1 MIGLIGKKVG
11 MTQIFGEGGEVIP
24 VTMIK
29 AGPCPLV
36 QKKTEER
43 DSYKAIQLGFED
55 KKENRVNKPQRGHFA
70 KAGVGPKR
78 VLKEFR
84 VDGLDGYEVGKEIK
98 VDIFKEEDMVDIIGI
113 SKGKGFAGVM
123 KKWGFAGGPASHGAH
138 KWHRRPGSIGSSAD
152 PSRVFKGKK
161 MPGRAGGRRVTCKNL
176 KIVKVDRDQNLLLV
190 KGAVPGHN
198 GGYLIIVEK
207 EGTKVQ
213 NNKGAE

>member
-1 MIGLIGKKVG
+1 MIGLIGKKIG
-11 MTQIFGEGGEVIP
+11 MTQLFDKSGKVIP
-24 VTMIK
+24 VTVIK

-84 VDGLDGYEVGKEIK
+84 VDGFDGYEVGKEIK
-98 VDIFKEEDMVDIIGI
+98 VDIFKEEDMVNITGI

-123 KKWGFAGGPASHGAH
+123 KRWGFSGGPASHGTH

-161 MPGRAGGRRVTCKNL
+161 MPGRMGGEWITCKNL
-176 KIVKVDRDQNLLLV
+176 KVVKVDLNQNLLLV
-190 KGAVPGHN
+190 KGAVSGHN
-198 GGYLIIVEK
+198 GGYVFIIK
-207 EGTKVQ
+207 
-213 NNKGAE
+213 N